1 MIIRKALSAD
11 HKRIME
17 IYRTAQDYMIQSG
30 NPDQWGHFY
39 PQSELI
45 KKDIA
50 DGVCHILC
58 DEDGIHAVFA
68 MFTTPEPTYTYIE
81 DGEWLNDEPYITIHR
96 VASDGSRHGVIKGV
110 IDYAKSLSENIRID
124 THAQNT
130 TMQHQLEKNGFKR
143 CGIIYLESGA
153 QRIAYH
159 WTAKENNACQ
169 IN

>member
-1 MIIRKALSAD
+1 MEIKKATPAD
-11 HKRIME
+11 HDRIME
-17 IYRTAQDYMIQSG
+17 IYRIAQDYMIQSG

-45 KKDIA
+45 KKDIRE
-50 DGVCHILC
+50 GVCYLLC
-58 DEDGIHAVFA
+58 DEEGLHAVFA
-68 MFTTPEPTYTYIE
+68 MFTDPEPTYSFIE
-81 DGEWLNDEPYITIHR
+81 KGEWLNNEPYITIHR
-96 VASDGSRHGVIKGV
+96 VASDGSRHGVIKCV
-110 IDYAKSLSENIRID
+110 MDYAKSLSENIRID
-124 THAQNT
+124 THAQNA

>member
-11 HKRIME
+11 YKRIME

-39 PQSELI
+39 PQPELI
-45 KKDIA
+45 KEDIA
-50 DGVCHILC
+50 DGASHILC
-58 DEDGIHAVFA
+58 DEEGIHAVFA
-68 MFTTPEPTYTYIE
+68 MFIDPEPTYSYIE
-81 DGEWLNDEPYITIHR
+81 GGEWLNDEPYITIHR
-96 VASDGSRHGVIKGV
+96 VASDGSRHGVIKCV
-110 IDYAKSLSENIRID
+110 VDYANSLSDNIRID
-124 THAQNT
+124 THAQNA

-159 WTAKENNACQ
+159 WTAKGE
-169 IN
+169 

>member
-1 MIIRKALSAD
+1 MIIRKAALVD
-11 HKRIME
+11 HDRIME
-17 IYRTAQDYMIQSG
+17 IYQIAQDYMIKSG

-39 PQSELI
+39 PQPELI
-45 KKDIA
+45 KKDISEEA
-50 DGVCHILC
+50 CYVLC

-68 MFTTPEPTYTYIE
+68 MFTDPEPTYSYIE

-96 VASDGSRHGVIKGV
+96 VASDGSRHGVIKCV
-110 IDYAKSLSENIRID
+110 MDYAKSLSENIRID

-130 TMQHQLEKNGFKR
+130 TMQRQLEKNGFKK
-143 CGIIYLESGA
+143 CGIIYLENGV

>member
-1 MIIRKALSAD
+1 MKIKKAISTD
-11 HKRIME
+11 HDRIMG

-39 PQSELI
+39 PQPELI
-45 KKDIA
+45 MKDISE
-50 DGVCHILC
+50 GSCHILC
-58 DEDGIHAVFA
+58 DEEGIHAVFA
-68 MFTTPEPTYTYIE
+68 MFTDPEPTYTYIE

-96 VASDGSRHGVIKGV
+96 VASDGSRHGVIKCV
-110 IDYAKSLSENIRID
+110 IDYAKSLSDNIRID
-124 THAQNT
+124 THAQNN

-159 WTAKENNACQ
+159 WIKNND
-169 IN
+169 